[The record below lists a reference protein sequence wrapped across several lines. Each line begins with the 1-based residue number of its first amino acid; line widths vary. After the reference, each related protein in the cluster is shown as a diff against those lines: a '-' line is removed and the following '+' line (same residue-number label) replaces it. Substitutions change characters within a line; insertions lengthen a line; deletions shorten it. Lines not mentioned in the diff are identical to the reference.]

1 MSDYDDVLLKGIKR
15 SVEVDALREIRS
27 WSTISAF
34 FFFSPLPQMNS
45 ASGIG
50 ASQELIDCFA
60 KAIDKD
66 DIRVIKVSIVNG
78 MHIHKSPPPTPEL
91 TR

>member
-1 MSDYDDVLLKGIKR
+1 
-15 SVEVDALREIRS
+15 
-27 WSTISAF
+27 
-34 FFFSPLPQMNS
+34 MNS

-66 DIRVIKVSIVNG
+66 DVRVIKVSIVSG
-78 MHIHKSPPPTPEL
+78 TL
-91 TR
+91 